1 MQTPMAYKTPRL
13 MDDLS
18 MERKTFQITG
28 SFKAGRSWE
37 RFTKK
42 VSSNNEKNAAEKLYS
57 LIGSEHGLKRNLI
70 RIESIEVENA

>member
-1 MQTPMAYKTPRL
+1 
-13 MDDLS
+13 
-18 MERKTFQITG
+18 METKTFQIIG

-57 LIGSEHGLKRNLI
+57 LIGSEHGLKRRMI
-70 RIESIEVENA
+70 RIESVEAEEV

>member
-1 MQTPMAYKTPRL
+1 

-18 MERKTFQITG
+18 MERKAFQIIGT
-28 SFKAGRSWE
+28 FKAGRSWE

-70 RIESIEVENA
+70 RIESIEVEDE